1 MALVRAARKRGDRVA
16 PGAEYGE
23 AEDYQ
28 NRARTLKLPD
38 QQFVTFAQ
46 RAGIP
51 AHRRA
56 KLATSSLE
64 PMMRDLLDIIRNR
77 HSSRVP
83 FEPKRRVSDADL
95 RQILEAGRWAPT
107 AHNMQNFDIVVVDD
121 QATLAA
127 IGAIRSRPPETFM
140 RENYQQLSFSEE
152 ELLRKRT
159 GLLASMFPPSWL
171 TPEAKPD
178 NMVEAQHGVLSS
190 SMQNCPALLIVIY
203 DPRKRAPASDGDML
217 GIMSLGCVLQNMWL
231 MAEALGVRVQTLSA
245 LSAQAAEDDLQRL
258 LEAPSFMKVA
268 LALRLGYPQPPPGR
282 YLRVRREVRD
292 FTHHNRYGVHDI
304 G

>member
-1 MALVRAARKRGDRVA
+1 
-16 PGAEYGE
+16 
-23 AEDYQ
+23 
-28 NRARTLKLPD
+28 
-38 QQFVTFAQ
+38 
-46 RAGIP
+46 
-51 AHRRA
+51 
-56 KLATSSLE
+56 
-64 PMMRDLLDIIRNR
+64 MRDLLDIIRNR